1 MARVS
6 RIRASESCQDQEPR
20 NPAAKQDVCN
30 RIEER
35 EKEKLNMK
43 SRIALSVV
51 FLLIAATAFAA
62 DAGATQSNAQ
72 TSSVAPAPSEAQ
84 KSFTAMKSLAGEWE
98 GPVTVPEMPEMSGG
112 KPMHLSLRVTSR
124 GNALVHEFQEAGTPL
139 DATKYDHPVTM
150 LYVDGDQLTLVHY
163 CDAGN
168 RPRMTGKMSPDGKTV
183 EFELKDISGSTE
195 YHMHHSVFT
204 IIDANHHTEDWTF
217 MMNDKPIH
225 AHFDLQRK
233 N

>member
-1 MARVS
+1 
-6 RIRASESCQDQEPR
+6 
-20 NPAAKQDVCN
+20 
-30 RIEER
+30 
-35 EKEKLNMK
+35 MK
-43 SRIALSVV
+43 SLRYVLPVALMS
-51 FLLIAATAFAA
+51 LYATAFAQS
-62 DAGATQSNAQ
+62 DAHKMDEPKTLALKSDAQ
-72 TSSVAPAPSEAQ
+72 TS
-84 KSFTAMKSLAGEWE
+84 FDTMKTLAGDWE
-98 GPVTVPEMPEMSGG
+98 GPVKTDMPVAAKVDI
-112 KPMHLSLRVTSR
+112 KPLHVTMRVTSR

-195 YHMHHSVFT
+195 EHMHHSVFT

-217 MMNDKPIH
+217 MMKKKPIH
-225 AHFDLQRK
+225 AHFDLHRT